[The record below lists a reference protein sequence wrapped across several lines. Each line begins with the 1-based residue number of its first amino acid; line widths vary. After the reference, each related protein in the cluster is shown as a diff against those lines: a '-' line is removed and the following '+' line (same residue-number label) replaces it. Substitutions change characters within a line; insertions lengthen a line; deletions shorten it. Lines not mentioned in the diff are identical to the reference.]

1 MMTFAVQRLND
12 GIRATLMAHFLAL
25 PMKDRSL
32 RFGRSLAPTVI
43 AAYVDGIDFG
53 RDAIFGVYDSQ
64 FMLIGEAHM
73 AIRDDLAE
81 VALSVLPVHRSRG
94 VGSALFNHALVHARN
109 HCIPKLFMHCQSGN
123 APIIRIAQRFGMN
136 IIASGGDAYAQLN
149 LQRAPMPAEI
159 DESADFGPL
168 CPDASV

>member
-1 MMTFAVQRLND
+1 MMAFVVQRLND

-53 RDAIFGVYDSQ
+53 RDVVFGVYDSQ

-94 VGSALFNHALVHARN
+94 VGNALFNHALVHARN

-159 DESADFGPL
+159 DEPADFGPL
-168 CPDASV
+168 CPDASL

>member
-73 AIRDDLAE
+73 AIRGRPGRSRALGSSGAPQPRCRQRAFQPRARTCAQPLHTEALHALPVGKCTDHTNRAE
-81 VALSVLPVHRSRG
+81 VRHEHYRERRRCLRSPQ
-94 VGSALFNHALVHARN
+94 SAAGLR
-109 HCIPKLFMHCQSGN
+109 CRRSP
-123 APIIRIAQRFGMN
+123 
-136 IIASGGDAYAQLN
+136 AS
-149 LQRAPMPAEI
+149 
-159 DESADFGPL
+159 F
-168 CPDASV
+168 